1 MTRIGISVDRWWRLR
16 GTDDNDAF
24 EAWAMQVVPAFFRA
38 REMQALDESL
48 TRWRTDN
55 YYPHCLY
62 RRPLLPLDEVPTY
75 TKYVTTPPARPEWLE
90 VLP

>member
-1 MTRIGISVDRWWRLR
+1 MTRIGISVDRWWSFMHK
-16 GTDDNDAF
+16 DAAF
-24 EAWAMQVVPAFFRA
+24 TAWANGVMPTFLCA

-55 YYPHCLY
+55 YYPHCIYRSLY
-62 RRPLLPLDEVPTY
+62 PLHELPTY